1 MSSRHPDAS
10 SRLPASPDDIDI
22 AAIGAAIKRH
32 ALKLVCASALAG
44 AAAFAVTKMMV
55 PKYMSQAQIEII
67 SKGVGNPF
75 EQRREG
81 GSAPDNVT
89 VRMDKEAI
97 GTHVRGLMST
107 DLALKVARDLELAK
121 LPEFNSALREPGFL
135 KRYLGFLAA
144 SNPRETDE
152 DRVLKT
158 YVEAMR
164 AYQVKE
170 TRGIV
175 VEFTSNDPELSSK
188 AANRIVE
195 LYRDA
200 LSQRA
205 VSETNDARAKLGPQ
219 ILKLANEVAEAEA
232 AVTKF
237 RGQSNIF
244 EAGRDRTGLNEQQ
257 LTELTADLTRVASAR
272 AEADARAR
280 EAREIAKRG
289 YGETLPD
296 VQKSQLV
303 PRLVEQRVRVERQ
316 ISELSASLLPG
327 HPRMKQLQAD
337 LASLNSQIN
346 GEVDKIVQGLER
358 EVKVAALREDGIRRR
373 LDEAKARVVDAG
385 GDDVKLRALESI
397 AKSKRAEFERLQAQA
412 EAART
417 TSDASAVP
425 GEVQLISRARTSH
438 EKASPKPVM
447 IVSMASVA
455 TFLVGLSIVIV
466 QALFNGARGASGTSV
481 AHAAHGFGPIR
492 ASYPSLPTVPVTL
505 RAVRTTTTLEDVAR
519 TLVDRAQ
526 HRSGF
531 RSMVSAAHAN
541 ASAGP
546 APAQLARQL
555 SRLNRQ
561 VILLDC
567 SRHIADEDAGEQPRR
582 GLADVLAGTAT
593 FEDVI
598 APLPGSA
605 VHTIAAGSTLGQ
617 AAAAADRD
625 RINMLLDAL
634 DEVYDHIVITGE
646 WHDLRDM
653 FRTIQGCIDA
663 GIVVATPGAETASGD
678 FLGYQVSDLEVI
690 HFEADA
696 SNGTAPQ
703 DIGAFVPSASGAA
716 ASAGM

>member
-1 MSSRHPDAS
+1 MSSRHSDAAA
-10 SRLPASPDDIDI
+10 RLPASPDDIDI

-32 ALKLVCASALAG
+32 ALKLVLASAIAG
-44 AAAFAVTKMMV
+44 AAAFAITKVMV
-55 PKYMSQAQIEII
+55 PRYMSQAQIEII

-75 EQRREG
+75 EQRRES

-135 KRYLGFLAA
+135 KRHLGFLAS
-144 SNPRETDE
+144 SNPRETAE
-152 DRVLKT
+152 DRVLKS
-158 YVEAMR
+158 YMEAMR

-175 VEFTSNDPELSSK
+175 VEFTSIDPELAGR

-200 LSQRA
+200 LSLRA

-219 ILKLANEVAEAEA
+219 IMKLAGEVAEAEA
-232 AVTKF
+232 AVTRF

-244 EAGRDRTGLNEQQ
+244 EAGRERTGLNEQQ
-257 LTELTADLTRVASAR
+257 LTELTADLTRVASVR
-272 AEADARAR
+272 AEAEARAR
-280 EAREIAKRG
+280 EARDIAKRG
-289 YGETLPD
+289 YGETLAD

-316 ISELSASLLPG
+316 VSELSASLLPG

-337 LASLNSQIN
+337 LSSLNSQIN
-346 GEVDKIVQGLER
+346 AEVDKIVQGLER
-358 EVKVAALREDGIRRR
+358 EAKVTAMREEGIRRR
-373 LDEAKARVVDAG
+373 LDEAKRRVVDAG

-412 EAART
+412 EAARS
-417 TSDASAVP
+417 TSDANAVP
-425 GEVQLISRARTSH
+425 GEVQLISRARPSH
-438 EKASPKPVM
+438 EKASPKAVM
-447 IVSMASVA
+447 IVSMASFA
-455 TFLVGLSIVIV
+455 TFLVGLSIIIV
-466 QALFNGARGASGTSV
+466 HALFSGARAASGSSL
-481 AHAAHGFGPIR
+481 AHGTHGFTPMR
-492 ASYPSLPTVPVTL
+492 PNFPALTNVPVTL
-505 RAVRTTTTLEDVAR
+505 RAVRTSATLEEVAR
-519 TLVDRAQ
+519 TLVDKAQ

-531 RSMVSAAHAN
+531 RSMVSAAHAR
-541 ASAGP
+541 GHVGR
-546 APAQLARQL
+546 APIDLARQL

-567 SRHIADEDAGEQPRR
+567 SRDGVGIAKGAAQKPRR

-598 APLPGSA
+598 TPLPGTS
-605 VHTIAAGSTLGQ
+605 VHMIAAGGAMGE
-617 AAAAADRD
+617 AAAAVDRD

-634 DEVYDHIVITGE
+634 DEVYDHIVVTGD
-646 WHDLRDM
+646 WHDLRDL

-663 GIVVATPGAETASGD
+663 GIVVASPGVEFAGGD
-678 FLGYQVSDLEVI
+678 FLGYQVSDLDVI
-690 HFEADA
+690 HFEAEADSSDA
-696 SNGTAPQ
+696 HQ
-703 DIGAFVPSASGAA
+703 DLGAFVPSGAA
-716 ASAGM
+716 V

>member
-1 MSSRHPDAS
+1 MSSRLSDTAA
-10 SRLPASPDDIDI
+10 RLPASPDDIDI

-32 ALKLVCASALAG
+32 ALKLVLASVIAG
-44 AAAFAVTKMMV
+44 GAAFALTKVMV

-67 SKGVGNPF
+67 SKGVANPF
-75 EQRREG
+75 EQRRES

-107 DLALKVARDLELAK
+107 DLAIKVVRDLELAK

-135 KRYLGFLAA
+135 KRTLGFLAS

-152 DRVLKT
+152 DRALKAYT
-158 YVEAMR
+158 EAMR

-175 VEFTSNDPELSSK
+175 VEFTSVDPDLAAR

-200 LSQRA
+200 LSQRS

-219 ILKLANEVAEAEA
+219 IMKLAGEVAEAEA
-232 AVTKF
+232 AVTRF

-244 EAGRDRTGLNEQQ
+244 DAGRERTGLNEQQ
-257 LTELTADLTRVASAR
+257 LTELNADLTRVASAR
-272 AEADARAR
+272 AEAEARAR
-280 EAREIAKRG
+280 EARDIAKRG
-289 YGETLPD
+289 YGETLAD

-316 ISELSASLLPG
+316 VSELSASLLPG

-337 LASLNSQIN
+337 LGSLNSQIN
-346 GEVDKIVQGLER
+346 AEVDKIVQGLER
-358 EVKVAALREDGIRRR
+358 EAKVAALREDGIRRR
-373 LDEAKARVVDAG
+373 LDEAKRRVVDAG

-412 EAART
+412 EAARS
-417 TSDASAVP
+417 TSDANAVP
-425 GEVQLISRARTSH
+425 GEVQLISRARASH
-438 EKASPKPVM
+438 EKASPKAVM
-447 IVSMASVA
+447 IVSMASFA

-466 QALFNGARGASGTSV
+466 HALFSGARAATGSAV
-481 AHAAHGFGPIR
+481 AHAGHGFTPMR
-492 ASYPSLPTVPVTL
+492 PTLPALASPPVTL
-505 RAVRTTTTLEDVAR
+505 RAVRTSAMLDDVAR
-519 TLVDRAQ
+519 MLVDKAQ

-531 RSMVSAAHAN
+531 RSMVSAAHAR
-541 ASAGP
+541 GRIGR
-546 APAQLARQL
+546 APLDLARQL

-567 SRHIADEDAGEQPRR
+567 SRDGVGIADDALPKPRR
-582 GLADVLAGTAT
+582 GLSDVLSGTAT

-598 APLPGSA
+598 TPLPGTS
-605 VHTIAAGSTLGQ
+605 VHMIAAGGAVGE
-617 AAAAADRD
+617 AAAAVDRD

-634 DEVYDHIVITGE
+634 DEVYDHIVITGD
-646 WHDLRDM
+646 WHDLRDL
-653 FRTIQGCIDA
+653 FKTIQGCIDA
-663 GIVVATPGAETASGD
+663 GIVVAPPGGETASGD
-678 FLGYQVSDLEVI
+678 FLGYQVNDLDVI
-690 HFEADA
+690 HFEAGADVDEPSA
-696 SNGTAPQ
+696 HQ
-703 DIGAFVPSASGAA
+703 DLGAFVPAGAA
-716 ASAGM
+716 V

>member
-1 MSSRHPDAS
+1 MSSRHPEAA

-32 ALKLVCASALAG
+32 ALKLVCASVLAG
-44 AAAFAVTKMMV
+44 TAAFAITKVMV

-75 EQRREG
+75 EQRRES

-135 KRYLGFLAA
+135 KRYLGFLAS

-152 DRVLKT
+152 DRVLKSYT
-158 YVEAMR
+158 EAMR

-175 VEFTSNDPELSSK
+175 VEFTSTDPELAGR

-219 ILKLANEVAEAEA
+219 ILKLAGEVAEAEA
-232 AVTKF
+232 EVTRF

-244 EAGRDRTGLNEQQ
+244 EAGRERTGLNEQQ
-257 LTELTADLTRVASAR
+257 LTELTADLTRVASFR
-272 AEADARAR
+272 AEAEARAR
-280 EAREIAKRG
+280 EARDIAKRG
-289 YGETLPD
+289 YGETLAD

-316 ISELSASLLPG
+316 VSELSASLLPG

-337 LASLNSQIN
+337 LASLNSQVN
-346 GEVDKIVQGLER
+346 AEVDKIVQGLER
-358 EVKVAALREDGIRRR
+358 EAKVSALREEGIRRR
-373 LDEAKARVVDAG
+373 LDEAKRRVIDAG
-385 GDDVKLRALESI
+385 GDDVKVRALESI

-412 EAART
+412 EAARS
-417 TSDASAVP
+417 TSDANAVP
-425 GEVQLISRARTSH
+425 GEVQLISRARPSH
-438 EKASPKPVM
+438 EKASPKAVM
-447 IVSMASVA
+447 IVSMASFA

-466 QALFNGARGASGTSV
+466 HALFSGARAAASGSSL
-481 AHAAHGFGPIR
+481 AHTTHGFTPMR
-492 ASYPSLPTVPVTL
+492 PNFPALPSVPVTL
-505 RAVRTTTTLEDVAR
+505 RAVRTTATLEDMAR
-519 TLVDRAQ
+519 LLVEKAQ

-531 RSMVSAAHAN
+531 RSMVSAAHAR
-541 ASAGP
+541 GGVHRVP
-546 APAQLARQL
+546 VLLARQL

-567 SRHIADEDAGEQPRR
+567 SRDGAGISAGEPAPRPRR

-598 APLPGSA
+598 TPLPGTS
-605 VHTIAAGSTLGQ
+605 VHMIAAGGAMGE
-617 AAAAADRD
+617 AAAAVDRD

-634 DEVYDHIVITGE
+634 DEVYDHIVITGD
-646 WHDLRDM
+646 WHDLRDL
-653 FRTIQGCIDA
+653 FKTIQGCIDA
-663 GIVVATPGAETASGD
+663 GIVVSTPDMESAGGD
-678 FLGYQVSDLEVI
+678 FLGYQVNDLDVV
-690 HFEADA
+690 HFEAETEASDA
-696 SNGTAPQ
+696 QQ
-703 DIGAFVPSASGAA
+703 DLGAFVPAGAA
-716 ASAGM
+716 L

>member
-1 MSSRHPDAS
+1 MSSRHPDAAA
-10 SRLPASPDDIDI
+10 RLPASPDDIDI

-32 ALKLVCASALAG
+32 ALKLVLASALAG
-44 AAAFAVTKMMV
+44 AAAYAVTKVMV
-55 PKYMSQAQIEII
+55 PRYMSQAQIEII

-75 EQRREG
+75 EQRRES

-107 DLALKVARDLELAK
+107 DLALKVARDLDLAK

-135 KRYLGFLAA
+135 KRYLGFLA
-144 SNPRETDE
+144 SVNPRETPE
-152 DRVLKT
+152 DRVLKAYT
-158 YVEAMR
+158 EAMR

-175 VEFTSNDPELSSK
+175 VEFTSVDPELASR

-219 ILKLANEVAEAEA
+219 IMKLASEVAEAEA
-232 AVTKF
+232 AVTRF
-237 RGQSNIF
+237 RGQANIF
-244 EAGRDRTGLNEQQ
+244 EAGRERTGLNEQQ
-257 LTELTADLTRVASAR
+257 LTELNADLTRVASAR
-272 AEADARAR
+272 AEAEARAR
-280 EAREIAKRG
+280 EARDIAKRG
-289 YGETLPD
+289 WGETLAD

-316 ISELSASLLPG
+316 VSELSASLLPG

-346 GEVDKIVQGLER
+346 AEVDKIVQGLER
-358 EVKVAALREDGIRRR
+358 EAKVAALREDGIRRR

-412 EAART
+412 EAARS
-417 TSDASAVP
+417 TSDANAVP
-425 GEVQLISRARTSH
+425 GEVQLISRARPSH
-438 EKASPKPVM
+438 EKASPKAVM
-447 IVSMASVA
+447 IVSMASFA

-466 QALFNGARGASGTSV
+466 HALFSGARAAAGSGMPQAS
-481 AHAAHGFGPIR
+481 HGFAPMR
-492 ASYPSLPTVPVTL
+492 PNYPALPTAPVTL
-505 RAVRTTTTLEDVAR
+505 RAVRTSATLEDVAR
-519 TLVDRAQ
+519 LLVDKAQ

-531 RSMVSAAHAN
+531 RSMVSAAHAR
-541 ASAGP
+541 AGVGH
-546 APAQLARQL
+546 APIDLARQL
-555 SRLNRQ
+555 ARLNRQ

-567 SRHIADEDAGEQPRR
+567 SRDGVGITSGDGLKPRR

-598 APLPGSA
+598 TPLPGTS
-605 VHTIAAGSTLGQ
+605 VHMIAAGGAMGE
-617 AAAAADRD
+617 AAAAVDRD

-634 DEVYDHIVITGE
+634 DEVYDHIVLTGD
-646 WHDLRDM
+646 WHDLRDL
-653 FRTIQGCIDA
+653 FKTIQGCIDA
-663 GIVVATPGAETASGD
+663 GVVVTPPGVDPAGGD
-678 FLGYQVSDLEVI
+678 FLGYQVSDLDVI
-690 HFEADA
+690 HFEADTEQA
-696 SNGTAPQ
+696 DTGQ
-703 DIGAFVPSASGAA
+703 DLGAFVPAGATA
-716 ASAGM
+716 